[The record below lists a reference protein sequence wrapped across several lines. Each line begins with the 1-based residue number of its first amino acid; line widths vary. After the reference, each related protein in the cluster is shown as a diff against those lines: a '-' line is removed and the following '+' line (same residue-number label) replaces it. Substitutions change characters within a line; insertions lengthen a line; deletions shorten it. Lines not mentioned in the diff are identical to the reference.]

1 MLKIEGISGLFSI
14 AERVV
19 DDLKVICQKMKIS
32 ELFKNKLTGPTQIVT
47 DHGIRWG
54 VQKQKQS
61 NEKQMGVSKNGVF
74 ALLRI

>member
-1 MLKIEGISGLFSI
+1 
-14 AERVV
+14 
-19 DDLKVICQKMKIS
+19 MKIC

-61 NEKQMGVSKNGVF
+61 NEKQMGVSKMGF
-74 ALLRI
+74 LLCCEFKMKEKHSKTGEWAI